1 MKPRI
6 KFSIDK
12 DLILSV
18 LVGVVGS
25 LVALGM
31 FF

>member
-1 MKPRI
+1 MKPYI
-6 KFSIDK
+6 KFKADR
-12 DLILSV
+12 DLILSIV
-18 LVGVVGS
+18 VGVVGS